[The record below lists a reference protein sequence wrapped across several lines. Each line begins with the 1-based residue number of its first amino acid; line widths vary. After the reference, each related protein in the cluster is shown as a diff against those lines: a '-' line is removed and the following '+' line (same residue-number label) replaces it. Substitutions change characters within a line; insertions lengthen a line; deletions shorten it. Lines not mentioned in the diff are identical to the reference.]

1 MSAISR
7 RVQVCSVFFGISLFV
22 LSSQT
27 LHHPWKRKQ
36 TSIVLILV
44 SHWRKDFFVYLCKDI
59 LSSSVFS
66 FSSLNTL
73 CLSWWSSIRLSSP
86 SLCHIF
92 FPHIPSPS
100 FPLRTYRAG
109 IDTSFRVLCFSCCS
123 SSFPFLDFLKS
134 QWACFH
140 WWVFLYRKVRER
152 WVMQVPRCFCAH
164 FFKNFCRF
172 AYQNFSLVRWM
183 KKYPQILVICNS
195 SVFPLR
201 SSIIKLQ

>member
-1 MSAISR
+1 MFSLLWHLHLHPAIP
-7 RVQVCSVFFGISLFV
+7 SVA
-22 LSSQT
+22 SSV
-27 LHHPWKRKQ
+27 KRLQ
-36 TSIVLILV
+36 TSKSLILV

-73 CLSWWSSIRLSSP
+73 CLSWWSSIRLYSP
-86 SLCHIF
+86 SRCHIIF
-92 FPHIPSPS
+92 STFHHHR
-100 FPLRTYRAG
+100 FLCRTYRAG
-109 IDTSFRVLCFSCCS
+109 IEAPFRVLCFSRCS
-123 SSFPFLDFLKS
+123 SSFPFLDFFKS
-134 QWACFH
+134 QWACFN

-164 FFKNFCRF
+164 FFKNFCRA
-172 AYQNFSLVRWM
+172 AYQNFSQVRWM